1 VDSLLGICIGIG
13 LSAACGFR
21 IFVPL
26 LIMSVFALSGHLNL
40 SPGFSWI
47 GSYPALVAFATAT
60 AVEAAAY
67 LIPGLDNLLDLVATP
82 AAVIAGTLVTASF
95 ITDFSPFLK
104 WTLALIAGGGAAG
117 IIQGGTA
124 LLRGKSTLTTGGAG
138 NPLLAVGEGIGSAVV
153 SVLAV
158 LIPVL
163 TGIVIIGVCIYL
175 VWRFGRAFFR
185 KYSGEEL
192 IP

>member
-1 VDSLLGICIGIG
+1 MENILGILIGIG

-21 IFVPL
+21 VFVPL
-26 LIMSVFALSGHLNL
+26 LVMSLFALGGHLNL
-40 SPGFSWI
+40 SPSFSWI
-47 GSYPALVAFATAT
+47 GSYPALMAFATAT
-60 AVEAAAY
+60 AVEVAAY
-67 LIPGLDNLLDLVATP
+67 LIPGIDNLLDLVATP

-95 ITDFSPFLK
+95 ITDLSPFLK
-104 WTLALIAGGGAAG
+104 WTLALIAGGGTAG

-138 NPLLAVGEGIGSAVV
+138 NPFLALGEGVGSVLL

-163 TGIVIIGVCIYL
+163 TGIVIIGVCLYIL
-175 VWRFGRAFFR
+175 GKFGRALFR
-185 KYSGEEL
+185 KHCAA
-192 IP
+192 

>member
-1 VDSLLGICIGIG
+1 MDSLLGISIGIG

-21 IFVPL
+21 VFVPL
-26 LIMSVFALSGHLNL
+26 LVMSIFALSGHLNL

-60 AVEAAAY
+60 AVEVVAY

-138 NPLLAVGEGIGSAVV
+138 NPLLAAAEGIGSAVL

-158 LIPVL
+158 LIPIL
-163 TGIVIIGVCIYL
+163 TGIVIMGVCIYIL
-175 VWRFGRAFFR
+175 WKFGRALFR
-185 KYSGEEL
+185 KYSEA
-192 IP
+192 